1 MKVIRNAAILVA
13 VACFA
18 AQTQGQKFSYPQARK
33 GDVVDDYHGTKIAD
47 PYRWME
53 DLDAKEVTEWVG
65 AQNKLTSGYLERL
78 PLREHF
84 RKRITEL
91 WNYPETG
98 LPFREA
104 GRLFYSK
111 NSGLQRQSPIYMRE
125 NLDAEPRLVIDPNAL
140 SPDGSVSLGQY
151 APSPDGRLIAYTLS
165 QGGAD
170 WRSVHVREI
179 ASGRDLPDK
188 VEWMRFSRLSWTKD
202 GKGFF
207 YARYPEP
214 PKGEVLEA
222 ALKDHALY
230 YHRVG
235 TPQSE
240 DRVIYQ
246 RKDLPA
252 WVVGGGVTE
261 DGRYLLVFISK
272 GSDTKNRLY
281 YADLGDPKQTNVAA
295 PIKPVVE
302 TDDAEYSPIGN
313 RGSVI
318 YLRTDRG
325 APNRKVIAID
335 LQNAAPSAWKTV
347 VPERKEAIEDAALIG
362 GRVVVQYLVDVQ
374 SRLKLFGL
382 DGRSQGE
389 IALPAAGTVARFVG
403 REDTPE
409 IFYAFSSPIYPTTVF
424 RYDPETKQSTAFE
437 AAKPP
442 VDVSRYETKA
452 LFARS
457 KDGTRVPFFLTARKG
472 LPRNGANPTMLYGYG
487 GFSTSTLPGYRPDFP
502 AWYELGGVLVT
513 SNVRGGGEYGEAWH
527 KAGMLEKKQNV
538 FDDFIAVAEHLVK
551 EKYTS
556 PSQLGIVGG
565 SNGGL
570 LVGAVMEQRPE
581 LFAVALP
588 LVGVMDMLRYDKFT
602 GGHFWATEYG
612 SSSDPEQFKHL
623 IKYSPLH
630 NIKPGVCYP
639 ATLVTTADHDDR
651 VVPSHSYKFT
661 AALQVTQGC
670 DKPVLIRV
678 ETKGS
683 HGYRPT
689 DKRIAELADLWEFT
703 AAQMGMAKLGTWT
716 AEK

>member
-1 MKVIRNAAILVA
+1 MRILRNAAVAAA

-18 AQTQGQKFSYPQARK
+18 AQVQGQKLSYPQARR

-53 DLDAKEVTEWVG
+53 DIDAKEVTEWVET
-65 AQNKLTSGYLERL
+65 QNKLTSGYLERL

-91 WNYPETG
+91 WNYPKTG
-98 LPFREA
+98 LPVREA

-111 NSGLQRQSPIYMRE
+111 NSGLQRQPPVYMRE
-125 NLDAEPRLVIDPNAL
+125 TLDAKPTLVIDPNAL

-151 APSPDGRLIAYTLS
+151 APSPDGSLIAYTLS

-188 VEWMRFSRLSWTKD
+188 VEWMRFSGLSWTKD

-214 PKGEVLEA
+214 PKGQVLEA
-222 ALKDHALY
+222 ALKGHALY

-235 TPQSE
+235 TLQAE
-240 DRVIYQ
+240 DRLIYE

-252 WVVGGGVTE
+252 WVIGGGVTE

-272 GSDTKNRLY
+272 GSDNNNRLY
-281 YADLGDPKQTNVAA
+281 HADLGDPKQPNVAA
-295 PIKPVVE
+295 AIKPVVE
-302 TDDAEYSPIGN
+302 CDDAEYAPIGN
-313 RGSVI
+313 RGSVV
-318 YLRTDRG
+318 YVRTDRG
-325 APNRKVIAID
+325 APNRKVVAID
-335 LQNAAPSAWKTV
+335 LQKPAPSDWKTI
-347 VPERKEAIEDAALIG
+347 VPERKEAIEDVKLIG

-374 SRLKLFGL
+374 SRLALFGL
-382 DGRSQGE
+382 DGRPQGE
-389 IALPAAGTVARFVG
+389 IALPAAGTVAGFGG
-403 REDTPE
+403 RDDTSE
-409 IFYAFSSPIYPTTVF
+409 IFYGFSSPIYPTTVF
-424 RYDPETKQSTAFE
+424 RYDPETKQNTSFE
-437 AAKPP
+437 AAKPA

-472 LPRNGANPTMLYGYG
+472 LPRNAANPTMLYGYG
-487 GFSTSTLPGYRPDFP
+487 GFSASTLPGYRSDIP
-502 AWYELGGVLVT
+502 AWLEMGGIWVT
-513 SNVRGGGEYGEAWH
+513 ANMRGGAEYGEAWH

-556 PSQLGIVGG
+556 AAQLGIMGG

-570 LVGAVMEQRPE
+570 LVGAVMEQRPD

-588 LVGVMDMLRYDKFT
+588 AVGVMDMLRYDKFT

-612 SSSDPEQFKHL
+612 SSGNAEQFKHL

-630 NIKPGVCYP
+630 NIKPGACYP

-661 AALQVTQGC
+661 AALQVAQGC
-670 DKPVLIRV
+670 DKPILIRV
-678 ETKGS
+678 ETQGS

-689 DKRIAELADLWEFT
+689 DKRIAELADQWAFT
-703 AAQMGMAKLGTWT
+703 ATQMGMARLETST
-716 AEK
+716 AER